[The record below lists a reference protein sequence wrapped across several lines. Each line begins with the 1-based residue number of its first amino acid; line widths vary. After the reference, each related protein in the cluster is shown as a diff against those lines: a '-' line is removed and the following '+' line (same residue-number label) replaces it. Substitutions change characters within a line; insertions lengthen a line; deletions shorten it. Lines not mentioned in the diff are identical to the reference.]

1 MRYLLK
7 RTMAGL
13 LLAACLGIGWV
24 NAADIDA
31 DYYQVDDNALL
42 HFQNGQ
48 AWMSVQRYDAA
59 IKEFQVGIK
68 LKPSTTMTAS
78 LYNNMGMAYLALKS
92 YDRAIISFQQ
102 AVELNPNFS
111 LYYENLAKAYKQANS
126 AKQAAQFLAN
136 TVKNNPDDLQ
146 AWYLLG
152 VLYQQLGQWVKS
164 QQAFESYVNLSPYSD
179 LAMAAQEHMEQLAP
193 YLPPP
198 TQAGP

>member
-1 MRYLLK
+1 MTTALK
-7 RTMAGL
+7 QTMASL
-13 LLAACLGIGWV
+13 LLAGCLGIGWAQ
-24 NAADIDA
+24 AADIDA

-42 HFQNGQ
+42 HFQNAQ
-48 AWMSVQRYDAA
+48 AWMSVHKYDAA

-78 LYNNMGMAYLALKS
+78 LYNNMGLAYLALKA
-92 YDRAIISFQQ
+92 YDRGIISFQQ

-111 LYYENLAKAYKQANS
+111 LYYENLAKAYQQANS
-126 AKQAAQFLAN
+126 AKQAAQFLSN
-136 TVKNNPDDLQ
+136 TVKNNPDDVQ

-164 QQAFESYVNLSPYSD
+164 EQAFETYVNLSPYSD
-179 LAMAAQEHMEQLAP
+179 LSLAAQEHMEQLAP
-193 YLPPP
+193 LLPPP